1 MRAIDV
7 MVRDVVTARPDTDVA
22 DAIKLMAERDVSAL
36 PVLDTAGNLVGVLS
50 EADLIH
56 RVEIG
61 TEKRRPWWSEALT
74 AQAHSLWNS
83 PSLTARR
90 LAKS

>member
-56 RVEIG
+56 RV
-61 TEKRRPWWSEALT
+61 
-74 AQAHSLWNS
+74 
-83 PSLTARR
+83 
-90 LAKS
+90 